1 MKFYDKLCKPA
12 QLYLLISI
20 FVYVVV
26 LLQNLASPNRFTM
39 GPYSSN
45 ENQTKMLIFQ
55 LLYIGIWTI
64 LLNEICKINK
74 NISWLIVLFP
84 FILFF
89 VIFLAAIFKREGMTS
104 IATGTHCNSIKNP
117 MNCRDNCKW
126 NAGKASC
133 EKK

>member
-89 VIFLAAIFKREGMTS
+89 VIFLAAIFKREGM
-104 IATGTHCNSIKNP
+104 GKNECTKIVDP
-117 MNCRDNCKW
+117 MNCSSSGCKW
-126 NAGKASC
+126 SSGKAQC
-133 EKK
+133 ENK